1 MKARCPAMRTKR
13 AAGSSYQS
21 RFNLELQKRRRDSR
35 SAIKSKRPAIPYLGW
50 MLVFTIV
57 PLLMVFYYAF
67 TDADGAFTLKNFVN
81 ISDYSHI
88 FLYSLYVA
96 LISTVICLVLA
107 YPLSFFI
114 SRCTARK
121 QRIIIMFL
129 MVPMW
134 MNFLLRVYAWVL
146 ILQSNG
152 PLDTLLQVFG
162 IHVSLIGNTGAIV
175 VGMVYE
181 FLPFMILPIHSVMSK
196 IDDSLIEAAQDLG
209 CSTVK
214 VFRKIIFPL
223 SIPGIIS
230 GVTMVFVPTASTFL
244 VAQYLGGDQ
253 LMIGDVIERVFQ
265 FNHNDGSAIALVL
278 MVVILG
284 FLVFMNRFGDK
295 EAVA

>member
-1 MKARCPAMRTKR
+1 MLG
-13 AAGSSYQS
+13 AGGG
-21 RFNLELQKRRRDSR
+21 RFFG
-35 SAIKSKRPAIPYLGW
+35 I
-50 MLVFTIV
+50 
-57 PLLMVFYYAF
+57 
-67 TDADGAFTLKNFVN
+67 GAFTLANFRNVA
-81 ISDYSHI
+81 DYSHI

-96 LISTVICLVLA
+96 LISTLICLILA
-107 YPLSFFI
+107 YPLSYAI
-114 SRCTARK
+114 SRCSERK
-121 QRIIIMFL
+121 QSIIVMFL

-152 PLDTLLQVFG
+152 PLDTLLRLVG
-162 IHVSLIGNTGAIV
+162 INISLIGNTGAIV

-181 FLPFMILPIHSVMSK
+181 FLPFMILPIHSVMAK

-209 CSTVK
+209 CSGFN
-214 VFRKIIFPL
+214 VFRKVIFPL
-223 SIPGIIS
+223 SVPGIIS

-265 FNHNDGSAIALVL
+265 FNHSTGSAIALVL

-295 EAVA
+295 EAVGR

>member
-1 MKARCPAMRTKR
+1 MKTN
-13 AAGSSYQS
+13 SS
-21 RFNLELQKRRRDSR
+21 NAVVAKRR
-35 SAIKSKRPAIPYLGW
+35 AQKPTVMKSKRPAVPYLGW
-50 MLVFTIV
+50 MLVFTII
-57 PLLMVFYYAF
+57 PLLMVLYYAF
-67 TDADGAFTLKNFVN
+67 TDDKGAFTLKNFLN
-81 ISDYSHI
+81 IADYSHI

-107 YPLSFFI
+107 YPLSYAI
-114 SRCTARK
+114 SRCTERK
-121 QRIIIMFL
+121 QSIIVMFL

-152 PLDTLLQVFG
+152 PLDTLLQLVG
-162 IHVSLIGNTGAIV
+162 INISLIGNTGAIV

-181 FLPFMILPIHSVMSK
+181 FLPFMILPIHAVMAK

-209 CSTVK
+209 CSGFN
-214 VFRKIIFPL
+214 VFRKVILPL
-223 SIPGIIS
+223 SVPGIIS

-265 FNHNDGSAIALVL
+265 FNHNTGSAIALVL

-295 EAVA
+295 EAVGR

>member
-1 MKARCPAMRTKR
+1 MKVLRPADLSGRTR
-13 AAGSSYQS
+13 HRDRSSGM
-21 RFNLELQKRRRDSR
+21 N
-35 SAIKSKRPAIPYLGW
+35 SKRPAIPYLGW

-57 PLLMVFYYAF
+57 PLLMVLYYAF
-67 TDADGAFTLKNFVN
+67 TDHDGSFTFANFVN

-107 YPLSFFI
+107 YPLSFYI
-114 SRCTARK
+114 SRRPARK

-134 MNFLLRVYAWVL
+134 MNFLLRIYAWVL
-146 ILQSNG
+146 ILQRNG
-152 PLDTLLQVFG
+152 PLDTLLSFFG
-162 IHVSLIGNTGAIV
+162 INLTLIGNTGAIV

-196 IDDSLIEAAQDLG
+196 IDNSLIEASQDLG
-209 CSTVK
+209 CSTVN
-214 VFRKIIFPL
+214 VFRKVIFPM
-223 SIPGIIS
+223 SVPGIIS

-278 MVVILG
+278 MIVILG

-295 EAVA
+295 EAVK

>member
-1 MKARCPAMRTKR
+1 MKKNHTTALSPKNKY
-13 AAGSSYQS
+13 SL
-21 RFNLELQKRRRDSR
+21 NKNKRRSENR

-57 PLLMVFYYAF
+57 PLIMVLFYAF
-67 TDADGAFTLKNFVN
+67 TDDKGAFTLSNFANVA
-81 ISDYSHI
+81 DYSHI

-96 LISTVICLVLA
+96 LISTLICLILA
-107 YPLSFFI
+107 YPLSFAI
-114 SRCTARK
+114 SRASERK
-121 QRIIIMFL
+121 QSIIVMFL

-134 MNFLLRVYAWVL
+134 MNFLLRIYAWVL

-152 PLDTLLQVFG
+152 PLDTLLQMAG
-162 IHVSLIGNTGAIV
+162 IHISLIGNTGAIV

-181 FLPFMILPIHSVMSK
+181 FLPFMILPIHAVMAK
-196 IDDSLIEAAQDLG
+196 LDDSLIEAARDLG
-209 CSTVK
+209 CNGFY
-214 VFRKIIFPL
+214 VFRKVIFPL

-265 FNHNDGSAIALVL
+265 FNHNTGSAIAVIL

-284 FLVFMNRFGDK
+284 FLVLMNRFGDK
-295 EAVA
+295 EAVGR

>member
-1 MKARCPAMRTKR
+1 M
-13 AAGSSYQS
+13 
-21 RFNLELQKRRRDSR
+21 
-35 SAIKSKRPAIPYLGW
+35 KSKKPSIPYLGW

-57 PLLMVFYYAF
+57 PLLMVLYYAF
-67 TDADGAFTLKNFVN
+67 TDDTGAFTLNNFQNV
-81 ISDYSHI
+81 SDYSHI

-107 YPLSFFI
+107 YPLAFSI
-114 SRCTARK
+114 SRCTQRK
-121 QRIIIMFL
+121 QSLIIMFL

-146 ILQSNG
+146 ILQSYG
-152 PLDTLLQVFG
+152 PLDTMLQFFG
-162 IHVSLIGNTGAIV
+162 IHIKLIGNTGAIV

-181 FLPFMILPIHSVMSK
+181 FLPIMILPIHAVMSK

-209 CSTVK
+209 CNGFY
-214 VFRKIIFPL
+214 VFRKVIFPL
-223 SIPGIIS
+223 SVPGIIS

-265 FNHNDGSAIALVL
+265 FNHNTGSAIALVL

-295 EAVA
+295 EAVGR

>member
-1 MKARCPAMRTKR
+1 M
-13 AAGSSYQS
+13 
-21 RFNLELQKRRRDSR
+21 
-35 SAIKSKRPAIPYLGW
+35 KSKRPAIPYLGW

-57 PLLMVFYYAF
+57 PLLMVIYYAF
-67 TDADGAFTLKNFVN
+67 TDDTGAFTTANFTNVA
-81 ISDYSHI
+81 DYSHI

-96 LISTVICLVLA
+96 LISTFICLVLA
-107 YPLSFFI
+107 YPLAFSI
-114 SRCTARK
+114 SRCTERK
-121 QRIIIMFL
+121 QKIIIMFL

-152 PLDTLLQVFG
+152 PLDTLLSFFG
-162 IHVSLIGNTGAIV
+162 IHISLIGNTGAII

-181 FLPFMILPIHSVMSK
+181 FLPFMILPIHAVMSK
-196 IDDSLIEAAQDLG
+196 IDNSLIEAAQDLG
-209 CSTVK
+209 CNGFN
-214 VFRKIIFPL
+214 VFRKIVFPL

-265 FNHNDGSAIALVL
+265 FNHKSGSAIAMVL
-278 MVVILG
+278 MIAILG

-295 EAVA
+295 EAVAR

>member
-1 MKARCPAMRTKR
+1 MGTKR
-13 AAGSSYQS
+13 KSALTAAN
-21 RFNLELQKRRRDSR
+21 RFSLEPRKRRLESR

-57 PLLMVFYYAF
+57 PLLMVLYYSF
-67 TDADGAFTLKNFVN
+67 TDDNGAFTLSNFSNVA
-81 ISDYSHI
+81 DYSHI

-107 YPLSFFI
+107 YPLSFSI
-114 SRCTARK
+114 SRCSERK
-121 QRIIIMFL
+121 QSIIIMFL

-146 ILQSNG
+146 ILQSYG
-152 PLDTLLQVFG
+152 PLDTALQFFG
-162 IHVSLIGNTGAIV
+162 IDVKLIGNTGAIV

-209 CSTVK
+209 CSSMY
-214 VFRKIIFPL
+214 VFRKVIFPL

-244 VAQYLGGDQ
+244 VAQYLGDDQ

-265 FNHNDGSAIALVL
+265 FNHNTGSAIALVL

-295 EAVA
+295 EAVGR

>member
-1 MKARCPAMRTKR
+1 MRTKNST
-13 AAGSSYQS
+13 ALSEKN
-21 RFNLELQKRRRDSR
+21 RFSIETRKRRSESR
-35 SAIKSKRPAIPYLGW
+35 SAIRSKRPAIPYLGW
-50 MLVFTIV
+50 MLVFTVV
-57 PLLMVFYYAF
+57 PLLMVLYYAF
-67 TDADGAFTLKNFVN
+67 TDDTGAFTLHNFVN
-81 ISDYSHI
+81 VADYSHI

-96 LISTVICLVLA
+96 LISTLICLVLA
-107 YPLSFFI
+107 YPVSFSI
-114 SRCTARK
+114 SRCSERR
-121 QRIIIMFL
+121 QSIIIMFL

-146 ILQSNG
+146 ILQSYG
-152 PLDTLLQVFG
+152 PLDTLLQFFG
-162 IHVSLIGNTGAIV
+162 INVKLIGNTGAII

-181 FLPFMILPIHSVMSK
+181 FLPFMILPLHSVMSK

-209 CSTVK
+209 CNGFY
-214 VFRKIIFPL
+214 VFRKVIFPL

-265 FNHNDGSAIALVL
+265 FNHNNGSAIALVL
-278 MVVILG
+278 MIVILG

-295 EAVA
+295 EAVGR

>member
-1 MKARCPAMRTKR
+1 MKSKR
-13 AAGSSYQS
+13 PFAVSVRN
-21 RFNLELQKRRRDSR
+21 RFSLETRKRRSESNAGIR
-35 SAIKSKRPAIPYLGW
+35 SKRPAIPYLGW

-57 PLLMVFYYAF
+57 PLLMVLYYAF
-67 TDADGAFTLKNFVN
+67 TDDTGVFTLSNFKN

-96 LISTVICLVLA
+96 LISTLICLVLA
-107 YPLSFFI
+107 YPLAFSI
-114 SRCTARK
+114 SRCSERK
-121 QRIIIMFL
+121 QSIIIMFL

-152 PLDTLLQVFG
+152 PLDTMLSFFG
-162 IHVSLIGNTGAIV
+162 IHLSLIGNTGAIV

-181 FLPFMILPIHSVMSK
+181 FLPFMILPLHAVMSK

-209 CSTVK
+209 CNGFY
-214 VFRKIIFPL
+214 VFRKVVFPL

-278 MVVILG
+278 MVAILG
-284 FLVFMNRFGDK
+284 FLVLMNRFGDK
-295 EAVA
+295 EAVGR